1 MPVHQSRNILYSPS
15 TLYQRLYR
23 RRREFKESTQ
33 KFLVQHSSEVYY
45 SVLRAAKWKAL
56 MGSHR
61 KASNPKVRATDLV
74 AIIVYT
80 TRSVH

>member
-1 MPVHQSRNILYSPS
+1 MPVHQSRNSPS

-23 RRREFKESTQ
+23 KQWGFKESTQ
-33 KFLVQHSSEVYY
+33 KFVVQHSSEVYY